1 MGLFLMGSN
10 FKSEESNKMLRDS
23 IKDTRIFSPPWIRGR
38 VEQHKHAIKLDSAVF
53 FCESRTWMN
62 HFDFVSSMKFHHLG
76 ESGIISQI
84 YLCYWILLYWIDIC
98 HKISISQWL
107 TF

>member
-38 VEQHKHAIKLDSAVF
+38 VEQHKHAIKL
-53 FCESRTWMN
+53 
-62 HFDFVSSMKFHHLG
+62 VSLA
-76 ESGIISQI
+76 
-84 YLCYWILLYWIDIC
+84 CILLFFFVN
-98 HKISISQWL
+98 QGL
-107 TF
+107 G